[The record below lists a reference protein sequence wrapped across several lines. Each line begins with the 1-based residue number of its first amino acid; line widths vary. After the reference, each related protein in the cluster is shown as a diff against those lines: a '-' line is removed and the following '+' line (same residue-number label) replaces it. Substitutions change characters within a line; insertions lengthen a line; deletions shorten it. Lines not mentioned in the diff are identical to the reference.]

1 MHGVR
6 SRRGVVGIVLVL
18 GMMGVVAGS
27 ITGVS
32 VASSRHNR
40 ASITKEPFGVVD
52 NPASPSNG
60 LAVDLYTLNNGRGME
75 VKIITY
81 GGILQS
87 IKVPDRRGRVANV
100 TLGFNNLDQYVNEN
114 PYFGNITGR
123 YANRIALGQ
132 FTLDGVTYQLATN
145 NDPNHLH
152 GGDFGFDKRVWAAEE
167 IHDGSQRRAAS
178 HLHEPGRRGEL
189 PRHPRGRGGLSP
201 HLRRTRS
208 GWSTAPTF
216 STTRQQSST

>member
-6 SRRGVVGIVLVL
+6 SRRGVVGLVLVL

-32 VASSRHNR
+32 AASSRHNR
-40 ASITKEPFGVVD
+40 ASITKEPFGVVN

-167 IHDGSQRRAAS
+167 IHEDRNVGLRLTYTSPDG
-178 HLHEPGRRGEL
+178 RGEL
-189 PRHPRGRGGLSP
+189 PRHARRRGGLPP
-201 HLRRTRS
+201 HVQERDPDGVPRRV
-208 GWSTAPTF
+208 F
-216 STTRQQSST
+216 STTRQPSST